1 MVIADNGK
9 GMPENIDY
17 KNTETLGLQLV
28 SILAEQINGTM
39 TINRTKGTT
48 FKIIF

>member
-9 GMPENIDY
+9 GMPEDVNY

-28 SILAEQINGTM
+28 NTLTEQINGTISM
-39 TINRTKGTT
+39 KRNKGTI
-48 FKIIF
+48 FEIIF